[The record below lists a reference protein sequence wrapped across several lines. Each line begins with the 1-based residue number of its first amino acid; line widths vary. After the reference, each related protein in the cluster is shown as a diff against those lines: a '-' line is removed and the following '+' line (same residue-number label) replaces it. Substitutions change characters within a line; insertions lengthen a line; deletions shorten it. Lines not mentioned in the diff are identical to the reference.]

1 MNDERE
7 PLVIFN
13 QQGRIHVGT
22 VCASRV
28 LKSINIAEFG
38 NEVLDYVRSN
48 PGLNLLLNFESVDY
62 LSSAVLTELLRINQA
77 MEQVRGRL
85 RLCAVSPTIQEIFQ
99 ITRLDSVFSIHG
111 ESIALDIRRFE
122 RAIEI
127 EEEEAL
133 WKNAGPRHQ

>member
-1 MNDERE
+1 MNEAQE

-13 QQGRIHVGT
+13 QQGRIHIGT

-38 NEVLDYVRSN
+38 NEVVAYVKAN

-62 LSSAVLTELLRINQA
+62 ISSAVLTELLRVNQTIEA
-77 MEQVRGRL
+77 ARGRL
-85 RLCAVSPTIQEIFQ
+85 RLCAISPTIKEIFE
-99 ITRLDSVFSIHG
+99 ITRLDAVFSLHG
-111 ESIALDIRRFE
+111 EGVNLDLKRFE

-127 EEEEAL
+127 EEEETL
-133 WKNAGPRHQ
+133 WETGGAKH